1 MRNSDTREITV
12 RRLRR
17 RMVWQT
23 VGIVIGAVCMFELV
37 EYFTHIMLPSRR
49 GVAYDPI
56 DGIGM
61 IVPMALIVGL
71 MFRRTLKNMNRY
83 FGKLIDGINAV
94 AEGDFT
100 LKLDPKEGG
109 PYRAVFENF
118 NKMIGELSGVQT
130 LRDDFVNQFSHEF
143 KTPISSI
150 SGFARLLQEKELPPE
165 KQSQYLEI
173 IGEEANRLSDL
184 SASVMLLT
192 ELENQQMIPDRKY
205 YSLDEQIKECVIL
218 LAPEWDLK
226 NLELDGEDL
235 MPVIYLGNGDIMKQM
250 WINLI
255 NNAIK
260 YSPEGGKIFLSLNKK
275 GHEAVFSVEDR
286 GPGISEEDREKI
298 FQKYFQ
304 SASTAR
310 TVSSRGLGLGLS
322 IVKRILTLCGGRIE
336 VDSRPEKGTRFTVF
350 LPL

>member
-1 MRNSDTREITV
+1 MRNSDTKEITV
-12 RRLRR
+12 RRLRT

-37 EYFTHIMLPSRR
+37 EYFTHIMMPSRK

-61 IVPMALIVGL
+61 IVPMSLIVGF

-83 FGKLIDGINAV
+83 FGQLIDGINGV
-94 AEGDFT
+94 AGGDFSF
-100 LKLDPKEGG
+100 KLDPKKGG

-118 NKMIGELSGVQT
+118 NKMTGELGSVQT

-173 IGEEANRLSDL
+173 IGEEATRLSDL
-184 SASVMLLT
+184 SGTVMLLS
-192 ELENQQMIPDRKY
+192 ELENQRMIPDRTY

-218 LAPEWDLK
+218 LAPEWGLK
-226 NLELDGEDL
+226 HLDLDGEDL
-235 MPVIYLGNGDIMKQM
+235 MPVVYLGNGDIMKQV

-255 NNAIK
+255 NNAVK
-260 YSPEGGKIFLSLNKK
+260 YSPEGGKITLSLKK
-275 GHEAVFSVEDR
+275 EGKEAVFSVEDQ

-304 SASTAR
+304 SKSNGR
-310 TVSSRGLGLGLS
+310 VMSSKGLGLGLS

-336 VDSRPEKGTRFTVF
+336 VESRAGQGSKFTVF